1 MSLNIREAALVLG
14 VSENRLRKAIASGR
28 LAVERKG
35 RQILIHETE
44 LKAFAERDPG
54 LADGDRGIAGGP
66 DLALTAPSLAVL
78 DGIAARLTAL
88 ERQLADKWERVD
100 ENQRLHERLHH
111 QDRQLATQE
120 LELERLRR
128 DLLYQQRLAAKE
140 IEDQRQA
147 CEERL
152 TRMEQEA
159 AATIARERDQAEA
172 ALAQERQRWSEKL
185 AQQEQAWS
193 EKLAQEQE
201 RFARMLTATRN
212 QEGFWARLVRMITW
226 S

>member
-1 MSLNIREAALVLG
+1 MSFNIREAALVLG

-35 RQILIHETE
+35 RQILIHESE
-44 LKAFAERDPG
+44 LKAFAEGDPD
-54 LADGDRGIAGGP
+54 LADGDRGMAGGP
-66 DLALTAPSLAVL
+66 ELALTSPSLAAL
-78 DGIAARLTAL
+78 DDIAARLTAL
-88 ERQLADKWERVD
+88 ERQLADKLERMD

-128 DLLYQQRLAAKE
+128 DLLYQQRLSAKE

-147 CEERL
+147 FEERRI
-152 TRMEQEA
+152 RMEQEA
-159 AATIARERDQAEA
+159 AAMIARERDQAEA
-172 ALAQERQRWSEKL
+172 ALAQERQRWNEKL
-185 AQQEQAWS
+185 AQQEQTWS

-212 QEGFWARLVRMITW
+212 QEGFWAKLVRMITW